1 MRIQHT
7 TYRKIIALLILLSSV
22 SSLFAQSKTYHV
34 TAEATSGGDGL
45 SWDKAITLTEA
56 LNLAK
61 AGDEI
66 WVKGYEDITGHIY
79 KAPEGGFVLP
89 SGVAMYGGFEGKET
103 NKNALP
109 TGRHKYQM
117 KYQTALV
124 GDINTNDK
132 ASQQLII
139 YPENT
144 TRTDNATHVLT
155 LQMGVTPGNTN
166 ENNAPTIVSG
176 FLIAAGNASGENTSA
191 NGRGGGIY
199 VVNNSN
205 GGNAQ
210 SRFFRISQCNFANN
224 YGMRGGAI
232 YVDKSCTNPQ
242 SAISYCSFFNNV
254 AGKRGT
260 SENEGGGMWIDGT
273 ATVYNCNI
281 NNNTNGGIRLS
292 KTSKIVNC
300 SVIANTVSAVDLTAA
315 GASGSDGG
323 GAVYNTVLWHCTT
336 LCKNDTRPVFKS
348 CAFSEV
354 ESADGKD
361 ANGNV
366 RISIQNHTTKP
377 APWFV
382 QSVVNL
388 GYDFSF
394 SSNLKQLINTSFRFE
409 ETSALYGA
417 GDLQYYQNYIEKS
430 NLEATG
436 STDVRGKKRYESSSI
451 DIGAY
456 EYERLM
462 AGRIRYVMQNRQ
474 GTGDGSSWAN
484 AMDDIQKAIN
494 DLAEDA
500 NGMKGE
506 VWVAEGTYEIKNRIA
521 EAQNA
526 PTSLLMKD
534 GISVYGSFKGNETS
548 RAQRIAASTDLK
560 EPWSWHYK
568 STIKGNGYESTTWSP
583 TDEEWKVTSSSYHVV
598 WFAPLP
604 DGGQAFSDNVYLEGF
619 IIEGGAYQETNDKKF
634 EPDCGAGVYMNDP
647 NAKLRYC
654 IVRNCNPGIKDTENK
669 TPRGGGIYCRN
680 GMTEGNL
687 VYNCSAYMGGGIYI
701 DDAGFVTRS
710 MVTNCSAN
718 MGAGVYLKGDATDP
732 NKAYYQILATSV
744 VSNNT
749 STRNGAVYV
758 DGHGLVINN
767 TITNN
772 YTTNTSDAADKE
784 SSNTGGVYIKKKGLI
799 ANNIIWNNSLL
810 QSTSNSNHQAARA
823 QVYAASPTKETVQ
836 FYNNAISDVNAAIW
850 NNTYQ
855 VGTTAINN
863 YYSGMGFEQ
872 IQGTQFSTKEDFNN
886 KRGVITDKTEVDYF
900 WEVKQG
906 TRLRNIGISYAL
918 LPSAYLY
925 QPQIDLNGKPFSF
938 TPSTGAYM
946 PDNHDIVFELNTTA
960 KRLRIY
966 YDRSRELVEGTG
978 QSWEKSY
985 TSSAVD
991 EVIDYL
997 ATIQDGDTVNVV
1009 EKGSTT
1015 KTKFTINKADGYQ
1028 FEICAREGIF
1038 APKTAYV
1045 NEESDAK
1052 SCTFRIQPTVLPL
1065 TLYAG
1070 YPAYSEKK
1078 NPDDSDRNPILYRTE
1093 VNGNM
1098 EGSELS
1104 DGLYHL
1110 VRIEAG
1116 ANVTIDGYVFTH
1128 AYAAG
1133 KAYMP
1138 YGGGALIG
1146 SVDQINDPTTVKFKN
1161 CIFENNTAMNG
1172 AALATMPDA
1181 ENVNLEL
1188 ENCVINNNTSKDLH
1202 NQNPSELPSI
1212 IYLNKSNGSNN
1223 SLTLNHV
1230 SIINNEGV
1238 APDYNLV
1245 QQTSYAVGNK
1255 LYINGAWEGSKCNN
1269 TIDINTLGK
1278 DGAMNFS
1285 NPTKEVG
1292 AKMVGN
1298 VYFGGYAAFRP
1309 LTSSIEAGKI
1319 INSAASSTTTKD
1331 MTGEERNLGGAPDL
1345 GAYEALLP
1353 KDGHVIY
1360 VRSYNTEWIENNATD
1375 KEQIDGSPNFN
1386 LLNDDTSG
1394 KVYNGTSWD
1403 AAIHGNAVC
1412 DLNQLEAN
1420 DNNFYIRLEDG
1431 KMMAATKDVRAY
1443 SVYQK
1448 PTSWKNNT
1456 GIYADNYYGP
1466 ISGHYSHFMV
1476 NGFINDYLKDNTN
1489 ADLYWNVYQGN
1500 TNHKD
1505 KYSDKDFN
1513 LINND
1518 RKERY
1523 VSGLQFA
1530 VEKAAKYNEE
1540 HKNESGFIPKEVWV
1554 GAGVYTDYKGFV
1566 IRNGVKVYG
1575 GFPHEGNPNMDD
1587 RLPLLSQYIPARGDK
1602 KDKKKSDYETIL
1614 QIRKESPVKR
1624 DNNDVLQHNMETEIN
1639 NRNVERHYVLYQP
1652 DVCVPTWHV
1661 VGDSSTITQANSY
1674 RFIKNNSSHPYYEN
1688 YQGNSANAPYNVNIY
1703 KQYENVKWDGF
1714 TIRHG
1719 YIINYQANRDGG
1731 PGVRVFDNVELEN
1744 LVIVNNLN
1752 HGYRVRGGG
1761 LYMDGQNSKISNS
1774 YQLNNYATNA
1784 NSVSKAQ
1791 VPDDTFKK
1799 NKSKY
1804 GNQDVYGGGAYMIV
1818 GTGFNMVVAKNR
1830 VMGTTESGGGIF
1842 IESATFYNNTV
1853 AYNMVENK
1861 NEGSGIMQWS
1871 NAETGINSSLSLYN
1885 CIIYGNIKR
1894 NGGTNYQVGSTSVN
1908 TFKTPH
1914 SCYLPSCTDALNNIF
1929 KKDSK
1934 NIISSVN
1941 PFADGENAKNTL
1953 DFRLA
1958 AESKCLNAGTEDLK
1972 QNGEAKIASLPSK
1985 DMDFTNRIKD
1995 CTVDIGAYEA
2005 DNTENI
2011 AAEAKTNTA
2020 GIVDYIYYVTSNGYG
2035 NRSGDSPK
2043 NAACADKLQSVLTAA
2058 GKLFEEKNKGI
2069 TDNAKKSKVYVK
2081 VAGYQ
2086 ADENGDRFVYHAN
2099 TLADP
2104 NDPQSYTFLIP
2115 NGVWLMGGYNEGT
2128 QKNGVPDPKTYNW
2141 DNDQRDCINE
2151 YQTLLSAKTEVKA
2164 GSTVTQ
2170 EVNGYHTVCFG
2181 KWPTGELDDYNT
2193 TAIEYRAVIDGCH
2206 LIDGNASD
2214 VAGFKSMG
2222 GAAVV
2227 PKKAHVRNCLITG
2240 CEATKGGALS
2250 LLKGGMVSGSVI
2262 LNNKA
2267 QEGGAI
2273 YAPRTTS
2280 QIEEEKDF
2288 HAYVIS
2294 CTIVKNDATIGGG
2307 IYQEDNT
2314 LIGGNSVIWGNTAQ
2328 TDNNISGKV
2337 DFLSEDYLQG
2347 TGSGSLTTQFYPYNY
2362 CFVEKMSLPANMMNT
2377 EMSSDWES
2385 YFKNQTY
2392 YVPRAYSPLIGNGV
2406 DKSYVEAWK
2415 DYGISDYDITGK
2427 TRTLSERQ
2435 TAGAFAL
2442 ELPIFDTTKLLKRLF
2457 VSQEGGELVNDEN
2470 IQKYYGR
2477 SFLTPFN
2484 SLDAALDYIKEAR
2497 EKNVATEATHFEILM
2512 TGGTY
2517 KPGKMRKDKDLSPDQ
2532 NTIDRRLQSFTIPV
2546 NVDIFGSFSVND
2558 PYSSTPVDPKT
2569 GKETGG
2575 KFTSLGDKTLEA
2587 DGDIK
2592 TILEDRNK
2600 DHMTDNNKN
2609 GLIEPW
2615 EFQNPTI
2622 LSGDIKASEKERNVY
2637 HVVYSNAESTG
2648 TSSSQNNE
2656 VVLDGITIMNG
2667 ETMTELKSIEG
2678 ENKIAEIGRGG
2689 GIYTNRVN
2697 YTLNR
2702 CRLMKNS
2709 GLHGGAIYANN
2720 ASLDI
2725 IGSTISGNRDVSE
2738 KASQDKIA
2746 LPGKGGAIYL
2756 YLTESKNGN
2765 LHIINSLL
2773 ANNDVTCGKITSTE
2787 SSQGGA
2793 IYIRRADDASTMT
2806 AGYQDAYIV
2815 NSLIVNNKAKEDG
2828 AIHVENEVSGTI
2840 TPILYNTA
2848 IWGNE
2853 STGNSVLLKREHMRN
2868 CAWDELPESTASTA
2882 NDGNIKLNK
2891 ENIASDGPRFT
2902 EPTTIKGYEGYKL
2915 DAKWNPQAISV
2926 LTDAGDG
2933 KKKADDTYEK
2943 GKEGKYFDW
2952 WYKHEDRLDDYGY
2965 PSEYIRSANS
2975 SKEYFRYV
2983 GPKDEKGV
2991 VTEKPIDIGMYEF
3004 QYVLKFTDLER
3015 VYIGMTQ
3022 EGEGDGSSWANQSTD
3037 LRGAIIAMANPSG
3050 NASTGTGTG
3059 ITSKRQ
3065 VFVRGGTYYSPTY
3078 SSGDAFSLFVNNADK
3093 AQYIESIELVGGCTG
3108 KKINGKEEQDFS
3120 NPSVLV
3126 ENPTKVNET
3135 KNLLNITTNGKP
3147 VTISGFTFINISNQE
3162 DYGVGINAVN
3172 NLTADGNTAATL
3184 KVHHCAFRYNNKAGM
3199 LAENKDANSALKLW
3213 NVLFADGKGDG
3224 IIINNGKSDITNAT
3238 FVNNN
3243 GTAVSTTSV
3252 YNSVAWKNKDQAKL
3266 NFKDHYNVIIDKNVV
3281 NGDVLN
3287 GPNFVDPEHGDYR
3300 IRPSLLLL
3308 NQGNNEKYCQ
3318 AVGLTEAGHEIDYPA
3333 TLAAEKDLG
3342 NTARLIGSNIDIG
3355 AYECDTEMKSIIYV
3369 KSVLTN
3375 GTGESWDNPTN
3386 DLQGAI
3392 NLAELYANKHAGEYG
3407 YVFVDRNLKADNV
3420 NISMPGVKMFGSMRE
3435 ETSSETGTEAIVN
3448 DLLSQRK
3455 GIIESSSQSTING
3468 LTLNNTTTGS
3478 ETRMCLV
3485 DGFKVSGNV
3494 SLKGNSMLSTSII
3507 DGNIS
3512 GDANGMLYNSLALGT
3527 VENVKS
3533 VNVTASGALS
3543 STTGSAANR
3552 ASVNTYNKPVNT
3564 YNKYV
3569 KDEYWKFQ
3577 LDETS
3582 GDINANAD
3590 ATATNE
3596 CIDKVM
3602 HRHDLA
3608 GNKRI
3613 RDNVDNGCFETWYLT
3628 NDAEANM
3635 TDYPHGKSV
3644 VYVMTEDKELKLD
3657 NGFYTETNPFCPGF
3671 LLLKHHAGLRGNNSY
3686 VNLTNFAVERNLKKG
3701 TNFFSMPFKATK
3713 MEVSGFENPETS
3725 GVIAYYYNAAT
3736 RAKYDYKFGKT
3747 NSEAWIRG
3755 VDNQRNFTAG
3765 FRMDATEAKTVR
3777 FYGTSYTEKDGRT
3790 NRSLLDKI
3798 TLVQN
3803 NNQQPWSSSNGGG
3816 LKFTHKENMGWN
3828 LFGSPYL
3835 CAMNYSDMEYG
3846 RVIYQYDDNDKD
3858 KGNDNDNDNDNDNG
3872 IYKAI
3877 NTDGIK
3883 TGYIPAMDAVFTQTA
3898 TLDNSE
3904 IVIVE
3909 HSPARAKTAY
3919 QATKALNIAITQND
3933 RISRASN
3940 GSPVDDQLQ
3949 LNAVPAQEAKSDFDL
3964 GSDGVKWMTSQNAQ
3978 IYATRNGG
3986 RYSLLSAISIDAEQS
4001 IGISLP
4007 ETGEYTI
4014 SIPEECDAS
4023 EYETVWLKDKETGK
4037 AIDLKEG
4044 DYRFH
4049 ASQAGEQNHRFTIS
4063 FNRMATDMKSDIS
4076 IQSIGFRTIVLKGLQ
4091 PNDLISVYAADG
4103 VLALQKKAKAE
4114 KEQVRTA
4121 IQGNVI
4127 VEVTRGGKQMA
4138 VRKIALK

>member
-7 TYRKIIALLILLSSV
+7 TYRKIIAVLILLSCV
-22 SSLFAQSKTYHV
+22 SSLFAQGSKTYHV
-34 TAEATSGGDGL
+34 TAEATDGGDGS
-45 SWDKAITLTEA
+45 SWTQAITLENA
-56 LNLAK
+56 LSQAK

-66 WVKGYEDITGHIY
+66 WVKGYEDIAGHIY
-79 KAPEGGFVLP
+79 KAPKGGFVLP
-89 SGVAMYGGFEGKET
+89 SGVAMYGGFAGDET
-103 NKNALP
+103 IKNDLP

-124 GDINTNDK
+124 GDIATNDK

-144 TRTDNATHVLT
+144 TRNDNAIHVLT
-155 LQMGVTPGNTN
+155 LQMGVTQDNTN
-166 ENNAPTIVSG
+166 DGNKPTIVSG

-205 GGNAQ
+205 DGNAQ

-232 YVDKSCTNPQ
+232 YVDNSCTNQ
-242 SAISYCSFFNNV
+242 LSAISYCSIFNNV

-292 KTSKIVNC
+292 GTSKIVNC
-300 SVIANTVSAVDLTAA
+300 SVIANTVSAVDLTTA
-315 GASGSDGG
+315 GASDSNGG

-354 ESADGKD
+354 EPAGGKD

-366 RISIQNHTTKP
+366 HISIQNHTTKP

-388 GYDFSF
+388 GFDFSF

-462 AGRIRYVMQNRQ
+462 AGRIRYVKQKRV
-474 GTGDGSSWAN
+474 GKGDGSSWEN

-534 GISVYGSFKGNETS
+534 GISVYGSFKGDETS

-568 STIKGNGYESTTWSP
+568 STIKGNGYESTIWSP

-863 YYSGMGFEQ
+863 YYSGMGFKQ

-886 KRGVITDKTEVDYF
+886 KRGVITDKTEINYF
-900 WEVKQG
+900 WELKQG

-946 PDNHDIVFELNTTA
+946 PDNHNIVFELNKTA
-960 KRLRIY
+960 MRLRIY

-985 TSSAVD
+985 TSSSVD

-997 ATIQDGDTVNVV
+997 ATIQDGGKVNVV

-1015 KTKFTINKADGYQ
+1015 KTSFKINKADGYQ
-1028 FEICAREGIF
+1028 FEICTREGIF

-1070 YPAYSEKK
+1070 YPAYSEKED
-1078 NPDDSDRNPILYRTE
+1078 PTDSDRNPTRYRTE
-1093 VNGNM
+1093 VNGNI

-1116 ANVTIDGYVFTH
+1116 ANVTIDGYAFSH

-1188 ENCVINNNTSKDLH
+1188 ENCVINNNTSQDINEQQLT
-1202 NQNPSELPSI
+1202 EGPSI
-1212 IYLNKSNGSNN
+1212 IYLNKSKGSNN
-1223 SLTLNHV
+1223 QLTLKHV
-1230 SIINNEGV
+1230 TIINNIGL
-1238 APDYNLV
+1238 APTTEDLGS
-1245 QQTSYAVGNK
+1245 TSYAAGNVVI
-1255 LYINGAWEGSKCNN
+1255 YQGQTIEGSTACNS
-1269 TIDINTLGK
+1269 IYPIHTLGES
-1278 DGAMNFS
+1278 GAKNFS

-1292 AKMVGN
+1292 ARMVGN
-1298 VYFGGYAAFRP
+1298 VYYGGYAFFRP

-1331 MTGEERNLGGAPDL
+1331 TKDMTGEERNLGGAPDL

-1353 KDGHVIY
+1353 EDGRVIY

-1420 DNNFYIRLEDG
+1420 DNNFYVRCADG
-1431 KMMAATKDVRAY
+1431 KMMAATKNVSAY
-1443 SVYQK
+1443 SEYQK
-1448 PTSWKNNT
+1448 PTSWTNNT

-1476 NGFINDYLKDNTN
+1476 NGQIYDYLNSYNQTN
-1489 ADLYWNVYQGN
+1489 RQLYWNVYQGN
-1500 TNHKD
+1500 TNHKED
-1505 KYSDKDFN
+1505 SFN

-1575 GFPHEGNPNMDD
+1575 GFPHEGYPNMDD

-1614 QIRKESPVKR
+1614 QIRKESPVYR

-1661 VGDSSTITQANSY
+1661 VGNESSTTTQANSY
-1674 RFIKNNSSHPYYEN
+1674 RFIQNNSSHPYYAN

-1719 YIINYQANRDGG
+1719 YIINYEANRDGG

-1774 YQLNNYATNA
+1774 YQFNNYATNA
-1784 NSVSKAQ
+1784 NSVSKAK

-1799 NKSKY
+1799 NNTDY
-1804 GNQDVYGGGAYMIV
+1804 GIQDVYGGGAYMIV

-1830 VMGTTESGGGIF
+1830 VSGTNESGGGIF
-1842 IESATFYNNTV
+1842 IETATFYNNTV

-1861 NEGSGIMQWS
+1861 DEGSGIMQWS
-1871 NAETGINSSLSLYN
+1871 GTNTGLSSSLALYN
-1885 CIIYGNIKR
+1885 CIVYGNIRK
-1894 NGGTNYQVGSTSVN
+1894 NKKFYENNYEVGSTSEN

-1914 SCYLPSCTDALNNIF
+1914 SCYLPSCKDALNNIF
-1929 KKDSK
+1929 KKDQK

-1958 AESKCLNAGTEDLK
+1958 AKSKCLNAGTEDLN

-2011 AAEAKTNTA
+2011 AAQEKKNNA

-2069 TDNAKKSKVYVK
+2069 TDNDKKSKVYVK

-2086 ADENGDRFVYHAN
+2086 ADKNGDRFVYHAN

-2128 QKNGVPDPKTYNW
+2128 QKNGEPDPKTYNW
-2141 DNDQRDCINE
+2141 DDDQRDCINE
-2151 YQTLLSAKTEVKA
+2151 YQTILSAKTEVKA

-2214 VAGFKSMG
+2214 KAGFKSMG

-2294 CTIVKNDATIGGG
+2294 CTIVKNEATTGGG

-2337 DFLSEDYLQG
+2337 DILSADYLQG
-2347 TGSGSLTTQFYPYNY
+2347 TDSQTTQFYPYNY

-2377 EMSSDWES
+2377 EMTSDWES
-2385 YFKNQTY
+2385 YFKNEIY

-2406 DKSYVEAWK
+2406 DKAYIEAWK
-2415 DYGISDYDITGK
+2415 NYGISDYDITGK

-2442 ELPIFDTTKLLKRLF
+2442 ELPTFDKNKLLTRLF
-2457 VSQEGGELVNDEN
+2457 VSQEGGELLNDAD

-2484 SLDAALDYIKEAR
+2484 SLDAALDYINEAR
-2497 EKNVATEATHFEILM
+2497 KQKVADETTHFEILM

-2517 KPGKMRKDKDLSPDQ
+2517 KPGKMRKKENISTGQ
-2532 NTIDRRLQSFTIPV
+2532 TNIDRRLQSFTIPA
-2546 NVDIFGSFSVND
+2546 NVDIFGSFSVEDN
-2558 PYSSTPVDPKT
+2558 YSSDPKDAVPT
-2569 GKETGG
+2569 ES
-2575 KFTSLGDKTLEA
+2575 FTSLGNITLRPEMKIK
-2587 DGDIK
+2587 DI
-2592 TILEDRNK
+2592 LSERNK
-2600 DHMTDNNKN
+2600 NHMADNNKN

-2637 HVVYSNAESTG
+2637 HVVYSNAES
-2648 TSSSQNNE
+2648 SQNNE

-2667 ETMTELKSIEG
+2667 ETMTELKTMEG
-2678 ENKIAEIGRGG
+2678 EDEEVAEIGRGG
-2689 GIYTNRVN
+2689 GIYTNRMN

-2756 YLTESKNGN
+2756 YLTASENGN

-2793 IYIRRADDASTMT
+2793 IYIRRADDAGSMT
-2806 AGYQDAYIV
+2806 EGYQDAYIV
-2815 NSLIVNNKAKEDG
+2815 NSLIVNNKAKQDG
-2828 AIHVENEVSGTI
+2828 AIHVENEVESGTI

-2853 STGNSVLLKREHMRN
+2853 STDNSVLLRREHMNN
-2868 CAWDELPESTASTA
+2868 CAWDELPESTTSTA
-2882 NDGNIKLNK
+2882 NDGNIKLNT

-2902 EPTTIKGYEGYKL
+2902 EPTTTKGYEGYKL

-2933 KKKADDTYEK
+2933 SKDKDDKNET
-2943 GKEGKYFDW
+2943 GKYLNW
-2952 WYKHEDRLDDYGY
+2952 WTMHNTRLKKNVYR
-2965 PSEYIRSANS
+2965 SEYIRSANS

-2983 GPKDEKGV
+2983 GPKDENGNVAK
-2991 VTEKPIDIGMYEF
+2991 KPIDIGMYEF
-3004 QYVLKFTDLER
+3004 QYVLKFTDQEK

-3050 NASTGTGTG
+3050 NSSTGTGTG
-3059 ITSKRQ
+3059 ISSKRQ

-3078 SSGDAFSLFVNNADK
+3078 SSGDAFSLYVNAADK

-3147 VTISGFTFINISNQE
+3147 VTISGFTFTNMSNQK

-3172 NLTADGNTAATL
+3172 NLTADDNTAATL

-3199 LAENKDANSALKLW
+3199 LAENTNAKSALKLW
-3213 NVLFADGKGDG
+3213 NVLFADGNGDG
-3224 IIINNGKSDITNAT
+3224 IKITGNGNPDITNAT
-3238 FVNNN
+3238 FVNNKGN
-3243 GTAVSTTSV
+3243 AVSTKSV
-3252 YNSVAWKNKDQAKL
+3252 YNSVAWGNGTQDLEQD
-3266 NFKDHYNVIIDKNVV
+3266 NSNVV
-3281 NGDVLN
+3281 IATGIMNGDVLN
-3287 GPNFVDPEHGDYR
+3287 GPNFVDPTHGDYR

-3318 AVGLTEAGHEIDYPA
+3318 AVGLTEEGHEIDYPA

-3435 ETSSETGTEAIVN
+3435 ETSSAPGSTEAIVEN
-3448 DLLSQRK
+3448 LLSQRK
-3455 GIIESSSQSTING
+3455 GIIESASQSTING
-3468 LTLNNTTTGS
+3468 LTLNSGTTD
-3478 ETRMCLV
+3478 TRMCLV

-3494 SLKGNSMLSTSII
+3494 SLQGNSMLSTSIL
-3507 DGNIS
+3507 DAKVT
-3512 GDANGMLYNSLALGT
+3512 GDASSLLYNSLALGS
-3527 VENVKS
+3527 VKDVKS
-3533 VNVTASGALS
+3533 VNVTASGELPS
-3543 STTGSAANR
+3543 PDGSAANR
-3552 ASVNTYNKPVNT
+3552 ASVTT

-3569 KDEYWKFQ
+3569 KDEYWKYQ

-3582 GDINANAD
+3582 KDINANAD
-3590 ATATNE
+3590 ATATNA
-3596 CIDKVM
+3596 CINKVM
-3602 HRHDLA
+3602 HNHDLA
-3608 GNKRI
+3608 GNQRI
-3613 RDNVDNGCFETWYLT
+3613 RNNVDNGCFETWYLT
-3628 NDAEANM
+3628 NDATANQD
-3635 TDYPHGKSV
+3635 DYPHGKSV

-3657 NGFYTETNPFCPGF
+3657 NTFYTETNPFTPGF

-3686 VNLTNFAVERNLKKG
+3686 VNLTNFAVERNLKAG
-3701 TNFFSMPFKATK
+3701 TNFFSMPFKANN
-3713 MEVSGFENPETS
+3713 MEVEGTNNPAD
-3725 GVIAYYYNAAT
+3725 GRVVAYYYNAAT
-3736 RAKYDYKFGKT
+3736 RAKYDYKFDQNDSK
-3747 NSEAWIRG
+3747 AWVRG

-3765 FRMDATEAKTVR
+3765 FRMEANGKMTVR
-3777 FYGTSYTEKDGRT
+3777 FYGISYTEKDGRT

-3835 CAMNYSDMEYG
+3835 CAMNYRDMEYG
-3846 RVIYQYDDNDKD
+3846 RVIYQCEE
-3858 KGNDNDNDNDNDNG
+3858 NG
-3872 IYKAI
+3872 SYKAI
-3877 NTDGIK
+3877 NTYDLTTGVS
-3883 TGYIPAMDAVFTQTA
+3883 TDGYIPAMDAVFTQTA

-3904 IVIVE
+3904 SVIVG
-3909 HSPARAKTAY
+3909 HSGAKATTAY
-3919 QATKALNIAITQND
+3919 QATRALDIAITQSN
-3933 RISRASN
+3933 RNSRAGNST
-3940 GSPVDDQLQ
+3940 PADDQLQ

-3986 RYSLLSAISIDAEQS
+3986 RYSLLSAISIEAEQS

-4014 SIPEECDAS
+4014 SIPEDCDAS

-4076 IQSIGFRTIVLKGLQ
+4076 IQAIGFRTIVLKGLQ

-4127 VEVTRGGKQMA
+4127 VEVTRGGKQVA